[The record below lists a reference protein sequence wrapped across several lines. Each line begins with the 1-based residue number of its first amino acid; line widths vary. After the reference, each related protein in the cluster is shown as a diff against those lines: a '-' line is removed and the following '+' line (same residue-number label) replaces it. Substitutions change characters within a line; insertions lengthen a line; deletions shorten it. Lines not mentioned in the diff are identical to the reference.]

1 VANSR
6 KANVPNAPELVGY
19 WSQRKLK
26 RMGRSDARKY
36 TNFQDTTATHA
47 INKLEAQM
55 KAGQSKVNQWMAI
68 EMSSLWAGNHSIRA
82 QIAQIDER
90 IALIS
95 ANLGPTGRIRK
106 ANTVRLAQLR
116 QQRFNALTQRA
127 SNHASAR
134 ALREIAEEANQTWHR
149 FYGAQAAIY
158 VRARSLKAT
167 TKPPASNAAV
177 PAVTDVEVFD
187 IEAFFADEAPLE
199 ESSK

>member
-1 VANSR
+1 
-6 KANVPNAPELVGY
+6 
-19 WSQRKLK
+19 
-26 RMGRSDARKY
+26 MGRVDARKY
-36 TNFQDTTATHA
+36 TNFQDTTSTHA

-55 KAGQSKVNQWMAI
+55 KSGQSRVNQWLAN
-68 EMSSLWAGNHSIRA
+68 EMNSLWAGNHAIRA
-82 QIAQIDER
+82 QITQIDER

-106 ANTVRLAQLR
+106 ANTGRLAQLR

-149 FYGAQAAIY
+149 FFEAQAAIY
-158 VRARSLKAT
+158 VRARSLKAKD
-167 TKPPASNAAV
+167 KPAASNAAV
-177 PAVTDVEVFD
+177 PSVTDIEVFD

>member
-1 VANSR
+1 
-6 KANVPNAPELVGY
+6 
-19 WSQRKLK
+19 
-26 RMGRSDARKY
+26 
-36 TNFQDTTATHA
+36 
-47 INKLEAQM
+47 
-55 KAGQSKVNQWMAI
+55 
-68 EMSSLWAGNHSIRA
+68 
-82 QIAQIDER
+82 
-90 IALIS
+90 
-95 ANLGPTGRIRK
+95 
-106 ANTVRLAQLR
+106 
-116 QQRFNALTQRA
+116 LTQRA

-149 FYGAQAAIY
+149 FYEAQAAIY